1 MIAALA
7 LVASLGVT
15 TDVAPEV
22 KDFYSVVVNDIDG
35 KPFKFESLK
44 GQVVMVVNT
53 ASLCA
58 LTPQYAGL
66 QELYEKRKKSGFT
79 IIGFPANDFLNQ
91 EPGSNEEIKAF
102 CQREYK
108 ITFPMMSKIVVKGPE
123 INPLYTWLIAQSDR
137 PNDDIEWNFAKFLV
151 DRKGNVRFRYA
162 PRERPQSPFLNR
174 DLDLLIAEK

>member
-7 LVASLGVT
+7 LVVSLT
-15 TDVAPEV
+15 APLEAPVEV
-22 KDFYSVVVNDIDG
+22 KDFYSVTVNDIDG
-35 KPFKFESLK
+35 KPYNLGSLK

-66 QELYEKRKKSGFT
+66 QELYEKKKKAGFT

-91 EPGSNEEIKAF
+91 EPGTNEEIKAF
-102 CQREYK
+102 CQREYRV
-108 ITFPMMSKIVVKGPE
+108 TFPMMSKIVVKGTD
-123 INPLYTWLIAQSDR
+123 IHPLYTWLIAQSDR
-137 PNDDIEWNFAKFLV
+137 PSDDIEWNFAKFLI
-151 DRKGNVRFRYA
+151 DRQGKVRFRYA

-174 DLDLLIAEK
+174 DLDILLAEK